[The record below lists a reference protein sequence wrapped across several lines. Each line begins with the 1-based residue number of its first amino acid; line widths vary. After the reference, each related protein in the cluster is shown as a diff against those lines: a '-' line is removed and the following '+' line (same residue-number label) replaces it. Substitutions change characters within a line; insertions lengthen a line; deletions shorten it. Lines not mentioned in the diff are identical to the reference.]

1 MEMSKSDTSKVLILA
16 AILAMIAA
24 IPIYGFLPVQAQEAD
39 EPHGNNNQEG
49 TDEVDGDNN
58 QEGTDEV
65 DGDNNNNDG
74 EN

>member
-1 MEMSKSDTSKVLILA
+1 MSKSDTTKVLILA

-24 IPIYGFLPVQAQEAD
+24 IPIYGLLPAQAQEAD
-39 EPHGNNNQEG
+39 EP
-49 TDEVDGDNN
+49 DGDNN
-58 QEGTDEV
+58 QEGTNEV